1 MLLQVASA
9 GQGLERHLSTSVAGG
24 DVLSPTVL
32 LNGGTL
38 VGLVAA
44 KVVAMLTVVLVVGG
58 ASEGLVTGMFSS
70 VTLPGF
76 AGVGSMA
83 SVLLPVVYPCLVA
96 VGV

>member
-32 LNGGTL
+32 LDGGAV

-44 KVVAMLTVVLVVGG
+44 KVVSMLAVVLMVGG
-58 ASEGLVTGMFSS
+58 A
-70 VTLPGF
+70 
-76 AGVGSMA
+76 
-83 SVLLPVVYPCLVA
+83 
-96 VGV
+96 

>member
-24 DVLSPTVL
+24 DVLSPAVL
-32 LNGGTL
+32 LGRGAV

-44 KVVAMLTVVLVVGG
+44 KVVAMLPVVLVVGG

-76 AGVGSMA
+76 AVVGPMA
-83 SVLLPVVYPCLVA
+83 SVLLPVV
-96 VGV
+96 